1 MNIRFTD
8 EMNPARAAKVID
20 VLRAPRL
27 WIPTQQD
34 YGADHEVWLEKVE
47 AELAAGKRYALHAQ
61 MGRRSVGVIIWRPN
75 TQPRTVDIRNISVSP
90 EVRGRYFGPFML
102 RNVEYDIHKK
112 YPDVKEVRVDTKTTN
127 TEMRAFLGRQD
138 YIEVGV
144 EDLYDSGK
152 PDVILQKIM
161 DE

>member
-8 EMNPARAAKVID
+8 EMNSARAAKVID
-20 VLRAPRL
+20 VLCAPRL

-34 YGADHEVWLEKVE
+34 YGAGHGVWLEKVE
-47 AELAAGKRYALHAQ
+47 EELAAGKRYALHAQ
-61 MGRRSVGVIIWRPN
+61 MGRRSAGVIIWRPSA
-75 TQPRTVDIRNISVSP
+75 QPRTVDIRNISVSP

-102 RNVEYDIHKK
+102 RNVEYGIRER
-112 YPDVKEVRVDTKTTN
+112 YPDVQGVRVDTKTTN
-127 TEMRAFLGRQD
+127 AEMRAFLSGQE

-144 EDLYDSGK
+144 EDLYNSGK

-161 DE
+161 DK